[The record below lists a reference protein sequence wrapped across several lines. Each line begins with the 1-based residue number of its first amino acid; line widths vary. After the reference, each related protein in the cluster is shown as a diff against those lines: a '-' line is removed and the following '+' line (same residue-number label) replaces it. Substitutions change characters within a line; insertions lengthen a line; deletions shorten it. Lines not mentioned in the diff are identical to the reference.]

1 MTWTKSISEDLNN
14 FVLSVLINDKTEINE
29 VSLYLLSS
37 LEKYSKLSHPRI
49 DLFVDDVF
57 SDSFQN
63 LKSLFQ
69 YISELDSTTNLHI
82 KVSVSKSDT
91 ILDIFEPQY
100 FLDKNSL
107 QEKFN
112 QWHTITQKYKNIRF
126 LSADGLLIK
135 VSIEPIESIKAQ
147 STAFNNIDN
156 SPMYYSNLSQEF
168 DDEPII
174 KKELTLV
181 TGFCFLKNTCS
192 AYTNKNGET
201 FTFEGYSNFTV
212 SNIEHSEL
220 IKCHSIFINIYDWLL
235 EDKHTISKLGIF
247 RNVLSLS
254 RDNSLTSCFNNEL
267 MNALFSN
274 FVIYLKENINQ
285 YFDVKNKVSEFIF
298 ELSNKCSDLLEQYT
312 TNARNI
318 LLGVLSYFFTVIV
331 FTIIDK
337 NNTLDKLFS
346 LELGGLSCLFIIAGI
361 LLIRNSKKDLND
373 RSYELVE
380 KMNEIKSRY
389 QFSLSRSE
397 IEEMFNSPSI
407 NSSMKRIKDSKLHEN
422 IECILYLILVFI
434 ILLVIKTYV

>member
-1 MTWTKSISEDLNN
+1 MTWSKSISEDLNN
-14 FVLSVLINDKTEINE
+14 FVLTVLLKDRTEVNE
-29 VSLYLLSS
+29 VSDFLLNS
-37 LEKYSKLSHPRI
+37 LEKYSKLSHPRL
-49 DLFVDDVF
+49 DLFSDDVF
-57 SDSFQN
+57 FDSFQN
-63 LKSLFQ
+63 LTSLFE
-69 YISELDSTTNLHI
+69 YISDLDSESKLQI
-82 KVSVSKSDT
+82 KISVSKSDT
-91 ILDIFEPQY
+91 TLDIFEPKC
-100 FLDKNSL
+100 FFNKNSL

-112 QWHTITQKYKNIRF
+112 QWHTVTQKYKDIRF
-126 LSADGLLIK
+126 LSVDGLLIK
-135 VSIEPIESIKAQ
+135 VPIRPIESIKAQ

-156 SPMYYSNLSQEF
+156 SPIYYSTLSEEF
-168 DDEPII
+168 SDEPAI
-174 KKELTLV
+174 KNELILV

-192 AYTNKNGET
+192 AYTNKNDES

-247 RNVLSLS
+247 RNVISLS
-254 RDNSLTSCFNNEL
+254 RDNSLTHCFNNEL

-298 ELSNKCSDLLEQYT
+298 ELSNKCSDILEQYT

-318 LLGVLSYFFTVIV
+318 LLGILSYFFTVII

-337 NNTLDKLFS
+337 NNTIDKLFS

-361 LLIRNSKKDLND
+361 LLVRNSKNDLDD

-380 KMNEIKSRY
+380 KMKEIKSRY
-389 QFSLSRSE
+389 QFTLSRSE
-397 IEEMFNSPSI
+397 IDEMFNSPSI
-407 NSSMKRIKDSKLHEN
+407 NSSMKRIKDSKLHAN
-422 IECILYLILVFI
+422 IEYILYLILVFI
-434 ILLVIKTYV
+434 IFLVIKTYV